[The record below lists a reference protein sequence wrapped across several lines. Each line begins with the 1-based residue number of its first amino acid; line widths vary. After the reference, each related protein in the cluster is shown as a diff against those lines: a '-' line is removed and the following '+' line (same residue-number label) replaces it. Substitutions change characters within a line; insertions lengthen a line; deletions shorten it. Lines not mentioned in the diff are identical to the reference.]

1 MADRP
6 KGFRRLMAAAI
17 VLVALVLAAAVYV
30 WRDDILRT
38 RLDPKEPFQTYDPPP
53 APDYAQRSAWAL
65 MPNAPEA
72 PTAGEPPADVFFV
85 GPTTFDGG
93 RHWNAPIDD
102 PKADRLFR
110 QVMAPNY
117 AGPFVRVGRI
127 FAPRYRQASLYTLM
141 TLRDDAREAR
151 RFAYGDVAQAFRY
164 YVAHY
169 NLDRPF
175 VIVGVEQGGTL
186 ATRLIAEE
194 VAANPALRARLAA
207 AYLVQTVVP
216 SDNPPLPPCL
226 APKQTG
232 CLAAWASVYDGEP
245 ERAQALL
252 DRSLVW
258 NDAGQ
263 LVNLG
268 SRTPICFNPLF
279 GAVVDAEAPARL
291 NLGAT
296 NATGLEWGAR
306 PAFLTRQVGAKCD
319 KGILRVTRPKSSSLK
334 PSGSWTDRRR
344 APGYNVFFADLEAD
358 AGARVA
364 ALAEPGTT
372 PAD

>member
-65 MPNAPEA
+65 MPNAPDA

-169 NLDRPF
+169 NQDRPF

-319 KGILRVTRPKSSSLK
+319 KGILRVTRPKSPSLK

>member
-232 CLAAWASVYDGEP
+232 CVAAWASVYDGEP

-319 KGILRVTRPKSSSLK
+319 KGILRVTRPKSPSLK